1 MHIAKIIFVLA
12 IYFKM
17 SQGYGYIATNRVE
30 KKTRP
35 YLSSSLH
42 ISYPNEN

>member
-1 MHIAKIIFVLA
+1 MHIAKIIFELA

-17 SQGYGYIATNRVE
+17 SHNYGYIATNRVE

-35 YLSSSLH
+35 YLSPSLH
-42 ISYPNEN
+42 ISYAHEN